1 MEISR
6 EQPQPS
12 VAERSARWAV
22 LVFLMLAVVT
32 LAFGL
37 GYLVKDLNGESTKS
51 ATVSS
56 SSGTPANGDAVG
68 AAIIDEIV
76 QILKAQ
82 YVDKDSL
89 DAQALRRAAISGVI
103 ASLNDTHTEYLTQ
116 ADIKAGALSL
126 DSSYDGIGASV
137 SDASGPVQI
146 VAPFRD
152 SPAEKGGIRAGDT
165 ITKVDGERTD
175 GWTKEQ
181 AVQKIRGAKGTKVV
195 LEVKHT
201 DGKVETLTITRGEIP
216 LESVFSEP
224 NLALIPGESGKNLVD
239 RTGAPITDI
248 AYINIAQFHDRT
260 VAELKVKL
268 KDIESKYKGLVLDL
282 RGNPGGLLSAT
293 VEVADEFLNSG
304 IILSELDASG
314 KTRSWTAKSGGLA
327 TKIPIVVLLDK
338 GSASGSE
345 VLAGALHDN
354 GRATVV
360 GTRSF
365 GKGTV
370 NQLQKLTKCG
380 DPAGCGALYLSV
392 GRWLSPKG
400 EQIEGVGIKPDIELP
415 MTRDNYIDNGDI
427 QFFKAVD
434 ILHGK

>member
-1 MEISR
+1 MEIPR

-12 VAERSARWAV
+12 AGERSARWAV
-22 LVFLMLAVVT
+22 LVFLMLAIVT

-37 GYLVKDLNGESTKS
+37 GYLVKDLDGGSAPSSAVSANG
-51 ATVSS
+51 A
-56 SSGTPANGDAVG
+56 TPANGDAVG
-68 AAIIDEIV
+68 ASIIDEIV
-76 QILKAQ
+76 QILKSQ
-82 YVDKDSL
+82 YVDKDAL
-89 DAQALRRAAISGVI
+89 DAQALRKAAIAGVI
-103 ASLNDTHTEYLTQ
+103 ASLNDSHTEYLTP
-116 ADIKAGALSL
+116 ADIKAGALNL
-126 DSSYDGIGASV
+126 DSTYDGIGATV

-152 SPAEKGGIRAGDT
+152 SPAENGGVRAGDT

-181 AVQKIRGAKGTKVV
+181 AVQRIRGTKGTKVV

-201 DGKVETLTITRGEIP
+201 DGQLETLTITRGEIP

-224 NLALIPGESGKNLVD
+224 NLALIPGESGKTLVD

-248 AYINIAQFHDRT
+248 AYINISQFHDRT
-260 VAELKVKL
+260 AAELKSKL
-268 KDIESKYKGLVLDL
+268 KDVESKYKGLVLDL

-304 IILSELDASG
+304 TILSELDAGG
-314 KTRSWTAKSGGLA
+314 KTQSWTAKSGGLA
-327 TKIPIVVLLDK
+327 TKIPIVILLDK

-370 NQLQKLTKCG
+370 NQLQPLKKCG

-415 MTRDNYIDNGDI
+415 MTRDEYIDHGDI

-434 ILHGK
+434 LLHGK

>member
-1 MEISR
+1 MG
-6 EQPQPS
+6 
-12 VAERSARWAV
+12 ERSARWAV

-37 GYLVKDLNGESTKS
+37 GYLVKDLGGDS
-51 ATVSS
+51 AKVTSASPSS
-56 SSGTPANGDAVG
+56 AAPANGDTVG
-68 AAIIDEIV
+68 AAILDEIV
-76 QILKAQ
+76 QILKTQ
-82 YVDKDSL
+82 YVDKATL
-89 DAQALRRAAISGVI
+89 DVQALRKAAISGVI
-103 ASLNDTHTEYLTQ
+103 TSLNDTHTEYLTP
-116 ADIKAGALSL
+116 AELKAGALNL

-152 SPAEKGGIRAGDT
+152 SPAEKGGIRSGDT
-165 ITKVDGERTD
+165 ITRVDGERTD

-181 AVQKIRGAKGTKVV
+181 AVQKIRGAKGTQVV
-195 LEVKHT
+195 LEVKHS
-201 DGKVETLTITRGEIP
+201 DGKIETLTITRGEIP

-224 NLALIPGESGKNLVD
+224 NLDLIPGESGKNLVD
-239 RTGAPITDI
+239 RTGAPVTDI

-260 VAELKVKL
+260 AAELKVKL
-268 KDIESKYKGLVLDL
+268 KDVESKYKGLVLDL

-293 VEVADEFLNSG
+293 VDVADEFLNSG
-304 IILSELDASG
+304 TILSEVDAGG
-314 KTRSWTAKSGGLA
+314 KTQSWTAKPGGLA
-327 TKIPIVVLLDK
+327 TKIPIVILLDK
-338 GSASGSE
+338 GSASGAE

-354 GRATVV
+354 GRAKVV

-370 NQLQKLTKCG
+370 NQLQQLKKCG

-392 GRWLSPKG
+392 GRWLSPNG

-415 MTRDNYIDNGDI
+415 MTRDEYVNQGDI